1 MYKNLFLLSS
11 AFAII
16 NVAKAQVTI
25 TLQPDATAGKD
36 AEIFSCGPCS
46 YQNTN
51 YGGKQDFDAIGWTN
65 GGNSS
70 NVRSLIQ
77 FDLSSI
83 PTNAVI
89 TDARFSLYYNSS
101 SPEGT
106 HFNTFFTPNTSYL
119 RRVTSAWSEST
130 VTWNNQPTITTT
142 NQISLAATTSSTQ
155 NFLNINIKTFVQY
168 WVNNPSQNFGMQFR
182 VQNEAKFRKLIFASS
197 DHPTSSLRP
206 KLIITYTAP
215 PAISVDEKNAS
226 QRLASTPDN
235 ISFKLTNR
243 FAINEIDVELNAE
256 KSGNG
261 ILNIFDISGKL
272 IKQQFIKLT
281 EGKNIAIVQTIGWNK
296 GLYVVTLKTDEAL
309 FTEKFFVE

>member
-16 NVAKAQVTI
+16 NVANAQVTI